1 MKLSLIIPVLCLF
14 ILSYGAVQAMPSLSG
29 PGGLITIPSAYVKTG
44 GVVAPSAAISDN
56 PQTITSLNYAFG
68 SSMELGLQQTEHN
81 GTGTNIK
88 YQLAP
93 DKGGAEGPPATA
105 IGFLDQRMEHTKS
118 FYGVMSKN
126 LQAQDTV
133 PFILHL
139 GVISEGSFAGHIRP
153 IAGFETLLSSQMR
166 LVGEY
171 NGSKRDFNGGVIY
184 NFTQAMGSFIYMM
197 DVEGSGLNADMVSGF
212 TFNLAF

>member
-1 MKLSLIIPVLCLF
+1 MKNLLLF
-14 ILSYGAVQAMPSLSG
+14 ITIFLLGLNVSDCFALPSLAG
-29 PGGLITIPSAYVKTG
+29 PGGLITIPTAYVKSG
-44 GVVAPSAAISDN
+44 GLVAPSTSFSFT
-56 PQTITSLNYAFG
+56 PQTITSLNYAYG
-68 SSMELGLQQTEHN
+68 SSIELGLQQTEYN

-93 DKGGAEGPPATA
+93 DSGGATGSPAGA
-105 IGFLDQRMEHTKS
+105 IGFLDQRIEHTKS

-126 LQAQDTV
+126 LQSKDTA

-139 GVISEGSFAGHIRP
+139 GLISEGSFTGHVRP

-166 LVGEY
+166 IVGEY
-171 NGSKRDFNGGVIY
+171 NGSDSDFNTGLVY
-184 NFTQAMGSFIYMM
+184 NFTESMGSFIYMM
-197 DVEGSGLNADMVSGF
+197 DIDGSGLNADIVSGF